1 MEETNHPLVIIRFT
15 FGGNTK
21 VIIVIIFIFTLV
33 IEFIINLPRRA
44 LLSLLGL
51 LSFLQINII
60 DNDVFI
66 IIMLVIVVDVVVTRF
81 MNIGFIIIGADI
93 KRSIKIMCTRFV
105 FVSNNIV
112 TKITI
117 IGLPPNTNVIV
128 IAVFIN
134 IIIVGCC

>member
-117 IGLPPNTNVIV
+117 VGFPHNTNVIV